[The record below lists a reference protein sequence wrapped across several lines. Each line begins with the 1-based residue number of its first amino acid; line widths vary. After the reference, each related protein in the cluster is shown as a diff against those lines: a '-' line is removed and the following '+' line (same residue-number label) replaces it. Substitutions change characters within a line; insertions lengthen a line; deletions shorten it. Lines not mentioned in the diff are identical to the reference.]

1 MRKIKITNI
10 NNRIKALIAAGIILT
25 GVGIGIHS
33 FKKTSSNEPIETCDT
48 SQYPSDESKIIIPDS
63 SNEEHDEQ
71 IENLNPDGKEAIISD
86 DSDEEVIAPIEQSKE
101 NNTPRV
107 VEEPTKN
114 NKQLIN
120 KAQELIENSNKDI
133 AIINLKKADI
143 LNNIQLLRNN
153 YDSLK
158 NDYDKINTMLS
169 TANDLVSKSDS
180 KIKSSLIEYRDDL
193 KEQLNILETNLK
205 GLLSKTDNIL
215 SKYDTLDT
223 ISYSKK
229 IQLLETNIST
239 INSDN
244 DLKEYQ
250 SIYDLVEKLLVDT
263 NDLEKKVNSTIE
275 YSNNIDEN
283 QIVTISSNIINK
295 MYELIN
301 NFKNQKSNND
311 SNSGSNSGSEPN
323 LEPSTST
330 TETHDDKGQTDES
343 YDTSNDDPMP
353 EASDDEPSL
362 SI

>member
-1 MRKIKITNI
+1 M
-10 NNRIKALIAAGIILT
+10 
-25 GVGIGIHS
+25 
-33 FKKTSSNEPIETCDT
+33 
-48 SQYPSDESKIIIPDS
+48 
-63 SNEEHDEQ
+63 
-71 IENLNPDGKEAIISD
+71 
-86 DSDEEVIAPIEQSKE
+86 
-101 NNTPRV
+101 
-107 VEEPTKN
+107 
-114 NKQLIN
+114 
-120 KAQELIENSNKDI
+120 
-133 AIINLKKADI
+133 KKADI

-301 NFKNQKSNND
+301 NFKNQK
-311 SNSGSNSGSEPN
+311 
-323 LEPSTST
+323 
-330 TETHDDKGQTDES
+330 
-343 YDTSNDDPMP
+343 
-353 EASDDEPSL
+353 
-362 SI
+362 